1 MMDVAIRGRVR
12 CGGVRWCGGFAVG
25 VRWGSVLWWGCGG
38 VAVGLWV
45 VDGSDSI
52 AADSGVL
59 YAVTVTCQNTSKAYK
74 RSVDGMMQY

>member
-1 MMDVAIRGRVR
+1 MLRYGVVFVAVGFGGVVGLRWG
-12 CGGVRWCGGFAVG
+12 CGGVRC
-25 VRWGSVLWWGCGG
+25 CGG